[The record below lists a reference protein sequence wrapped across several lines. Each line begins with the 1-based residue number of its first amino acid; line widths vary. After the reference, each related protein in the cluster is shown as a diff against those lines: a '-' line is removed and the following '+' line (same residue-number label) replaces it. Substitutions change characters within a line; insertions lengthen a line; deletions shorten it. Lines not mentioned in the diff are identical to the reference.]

1 MNWLIENLFWVLFL
15 AIPGYLIFRTIRYGG
30 VKAAMFGAKIER
42 TLGEVEGHPQRPV
55 SLRLKVHVLADGSS
69 NKAVGLELVAR
80 SIASYQM
87 MPITLSVV
95 EARKLAALLQSAIN
109 EKYR

>member
-1 MNWLIENLFWVLFL
+1 MNWLIENLLWILFL
-15 AIPGYLIFRTIRYGG
+15 AIPGYLIFRMIRYGG
-30 VKAAMFGAKIER
+30 VKSAMFGVKIER
-42 TLGEVEGHPQRPV
+42 TLGEVEGYPQRPV

-87 MPITLSVV
+87 MPITAFCCRSKKTRFASSVC
-95 EARKLAALLQSAIN
+95 R
-109 EKYR
+109 